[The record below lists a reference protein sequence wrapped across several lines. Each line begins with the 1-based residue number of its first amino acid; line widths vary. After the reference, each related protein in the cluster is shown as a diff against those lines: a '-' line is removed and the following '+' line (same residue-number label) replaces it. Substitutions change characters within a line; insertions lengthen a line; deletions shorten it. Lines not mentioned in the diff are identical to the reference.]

1 MEDPSGSTQ
10 ASTTDNSCF
19 SLRVFVMWTLMA
31 GAVLLVFGGVF
42 IMLIK
47 FNFCLGHIIPP
58 DLHPLPFAGGAIV
71 LVALTLIGV
80 PIIPAA
86 AAAGIAIWWLFQG
99 FSSKN

>member
-19 SLRVFVMWTLMA
+19 SLRVFIMWTLMA
-31 GAVLLVFGGVF
+31 GFALLFFAGFF
-42 IMLIK
+42 IMLV
-47 FNFCLGHIIPP
+47 NFSSGHIIPP
-58 DLHPLPFAGGAIV
+58 ALHPLPFAGGAIV
-71 LVALTLIGV
+71 LVALTLMGV

-86 AAAGIAIWWLFQG
+86 VAGIAIWWLFQG

>member
-19 SLRVFVMWTLMA
+19 SLRVFIMWTLMA
-31 GAVLLVFGGVF
+31 GFALLFFGAVV
-42 IMLIK
+42 IML
-47 FNFCLGHIIPP
+47 FNFSLGHIIPP

-71 LVALTLIGV
+71 LVALTLMGV
-80 PIIPAA
+80 PKIPAA
-86 AAAGIAIWWLFQG
+86 VAGIAIWLFQG